1 MPDGDHAL
9 LSKIAPRVDWPR
21 IPSPDEHDRQLRRL
35 VKHDHAGTVQREANR
50 ALPPRPRRAG
60 TVRGLPASKA

>member
-21 IPSPDEHDRQLRRL
+21 IRHDA
-35 VKHDHAGTVQREANR
+35 VAA
-50 ALPPRPRRAG
+50 
-60 TVRGLPASKA
+60 RGW